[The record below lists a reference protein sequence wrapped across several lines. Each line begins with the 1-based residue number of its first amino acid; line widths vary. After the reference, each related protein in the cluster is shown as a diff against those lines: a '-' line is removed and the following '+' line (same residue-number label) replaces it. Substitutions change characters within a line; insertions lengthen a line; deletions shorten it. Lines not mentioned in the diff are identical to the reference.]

1 MTEAAPDPRAARFEA
16 AGVLWWTS
24 VRTYRSGDWG
34 HYVLAIPATALGL
47 LILWIGIANG
57 TLTDSWTTP
66 VIILGLL
73 GYGWLALT
81 KKVNQRTITLDGN
94 RLRAWDGPLYTLA
107 NRVNTPVS
115 EIGKL
120 ETNER
125 KRLTMPPTHF
135 VKTYDVDARGVHG
148 HLIKRLPTREEADR
162 IRAGLSAAIARID

>member
-1 MTEAAPDPRAARFEA
+1 MVDAA
-16 AGVLWWTS
+16 VLIPLPEYS
-24 VRTYRSGDWG
+24 IS
-34 HYVLAIPATALGL
+34 HYVRVITGDLSITGF
-47 LILWIGIANG
+47 
-57 TLTDSWTTP
+57 
-66 VIILGLL
+66 IILGLL

-81 KKVNQRTITLDGN
+81 KKVNRRTITLDGD

-107 NRVNTPVS
+107 NRVNTPLG